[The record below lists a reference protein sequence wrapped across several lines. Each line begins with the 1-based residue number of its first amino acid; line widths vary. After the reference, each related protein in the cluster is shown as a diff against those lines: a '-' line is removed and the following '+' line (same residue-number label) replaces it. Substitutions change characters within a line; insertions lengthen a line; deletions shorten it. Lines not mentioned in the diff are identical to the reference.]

1 LTNQENGTQP
11 KDFGYYVVNPGQQ
24 CVYPLG
30 FDPRWFQSDQLL
42 AFSNNY
48 KMKTAVIF
56 AILQMSLGIIMKGFN
71 SLYFKNMLDFFF
83 EFIPQIVLLLA
94 LFGWMDT
101 LIIGK
106 WTMEK
111 NVNTVF
117 DNDTSVEFNQVHLS
131 PAIITTMIDIFLAFG
146 DNKKADGSIKYNYV
160 FPSSQQS
167 VSILFLV
174 ISFLCVPLMLAVKP
188 LVLKRQLEHA
198 DHHHH

>member
-1 LTNQENGTQP
+1 VKTQ
-11 KDFGYYVVNPGQQ
+11 GQN
-24 CVYPLG
+24 CVYPVG

-71 SLYFKNMLDFFF
+71 ALYFKNKLDFFF

-94 LFGWMDT
+94 LFGWMDI

-106 WTMEK
+106 WNMEK
-111 NVNTVF
+111 NVNTIADVG
-117 DNDTSVEFNQVHLS
+117 SPEFNQVHYS

-146 DNKKADGSIKYNYV
+146 NNKNADGSIKYNYV
-160 FPSSQQS
+160 FPSSQ
-167 VSILFLV
+167 
-174 ISFLCVPLMLAVKP
+174 
-188 LVLKRQLEHA
+188 
-198 DHHHH
+198 